1 MNSYRAHHSP
11 PDLNDNVSR
20 NLKDGRI
27 YHQLKVICDNVLFQ
41 KVTLFIPL
49 TVEVVFV
56 IVGVVGVI
64 VVASFMKLYKW
75 IMNARQCKGYFHY

>member
-1 MNSYRAHHSP
+1 MEEYITNSKSF
-11 PDLNDNVSR
+11 S
-20 NLKDGRI
+20 
-27 YHQLKVICDNVLFQ
+27 CDNVLFQ

-64 VVASFMKLYKW
+64 VVASFMKLYKR
-75 IMNARQCKGYFHY
+75 IMNARQC